1 MILELNKSCRPLQ
14 KISPSPLLELAP
26 TVKTLPSNIK
36 ESQHALEFF
45 RDLHFLGRKWWPGH
59 TSFHYEYYIFFVILS
74 FPRRRSPGP
83 HIFLDQRTVGEPSS
97 KTLLRLGEL
106 LLTLNCF
113 LFGGNYYKQ
122 TNGVAMG
129 PKMRPSYANL
139 YIGVIE
145 HQFLSQ

>member
-1 MILELNKSCRPLQ
+1 MNFFATYISLAGNGGQDILLF
-14 KISPSPLLELAP
+14 
-26 TVKTLPSNIK
+26 TMNI
-36 ESQHALEFF
+36 
-45 RDLHFLGRKWWPGH
+45 
-59 TSFHYEYYIFFVILS
+59 TSFYTVL
-74 FPRRRSPGP
+74 PKTKVP

-113 LFGGNYYKQ
+113 LFCGNYYKQ